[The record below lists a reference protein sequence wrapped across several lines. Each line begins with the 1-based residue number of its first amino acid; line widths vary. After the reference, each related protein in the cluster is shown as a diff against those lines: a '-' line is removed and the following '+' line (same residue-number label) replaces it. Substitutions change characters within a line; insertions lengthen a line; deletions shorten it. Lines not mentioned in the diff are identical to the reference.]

1 MKVSG
6 LAICPPAA
14 AADNPKATPE
24 ILASALAK
32 YSRSNKGI
40 DHILAGIDW
49 TAPDKAVDAIFK
61 FVDYGHASISGLTG
75 GIAMTIDGCSMLL
88 AYKLFEFAQLG
99 DGQESSTRY
108 IKMDVNSLP
117 SADAVGVPAHLASEW
132 HDTMQESFAAYKRIY
147 VLLDEQA
154 KLDPSVVKVPQQ
166 ADQKTADRLRKN
178 YALDRARYLI
188 PLATKTNVALVM
200 TARVWAQTIK
210 LLDSMP
216 LPESV
221 NCASALRAEL
231 EKFAPRLI
239 KHSYKDTAE
248 QLQQERE
255 IDHIRQTLLDKGV
268 PIKQLEDQVFVSIER
283 NLPSFLPDLE
293 NIDESFSGKRN
304 RYSSVGNS
312 IKRIFVRFAWNNI
325 SLAELRDLN
334 RHRTGH
340 RFSPLTPVGFYLPPE
355 IDRAEVADLLKRQA
369 ALVKKLAESDGHG
382 GSFLYGYLL
391 GTQTPFEHS
400 THADKFIYEVE
411 LRTGLGAHYRY
422 AQHLEA
428 VCREFTKLLP
438 EAAPFIEIGTA
449 EPE

>member
-49 TAPDKAVDAIFK
+49 SAPDKAVDAIFK

-108 IKMDVNSLP
+108 IKMDASSLP
-117 SADAVGVPAHLASEW
+117 SPDVLGLPTQFASEW
-132 HDTMQESFAAYKRIY
+132 LEIMQESFSAYKQIY
-147 VLLDEQA
+147 S
-154 KLDPSVVKVPQQ
+154 KLDDLAKENPSVVKVPPQ

-210 LLDSMP
+210 ILDSMP
-216 LPESV
+216 LTEAV
-221 NCASALRAEL
+221 ACASALRSEL

-239 KHSYKDTAE
+239 KHSYQDTAE
-248 QLQQERE
+248 KLQQEKE
-255 IDHIRQTLLDKGV
+255 IEHIRKRILSTGV
-268 PIKQLEDQVFVSIER
+268 PIEQLEDKVFVSIQR
-283 NLPSFLPDLE
+283 DLPDFLPDAE
-293 NIDESFSGKRN
+293 AIGAAFTGKRN
-304 RYSSVGNS
+304 RYSTVGNS
-312 IKRIFVRFAWNNI
+312 VRRIFVRFAWNNI
-325 SLAELRDLN
+325 ALAELRDLN

-340 RFSPLTPVGFYLPPE
+340 RFSPLTAVGFYLPPE
-355 IDRAEVADLLKRQA
+355 IERKEVSDLLTRQA
-369 ALVKKLAESDGHG
+369 KLVKKLAENDASG
-382 GSFLYGYLL
+382 GSFLYAYLL

-400 THADKFIYEVE
+400 TQADKFIYEVE
-411 LRTGLGAHYRY
+411 LRTGLGAHFRY

-428 VCREFTKLLP
+428 VCHEFNKLVP
-438 EAAPFIEIGTA
+438 EAAPFIQIGTA